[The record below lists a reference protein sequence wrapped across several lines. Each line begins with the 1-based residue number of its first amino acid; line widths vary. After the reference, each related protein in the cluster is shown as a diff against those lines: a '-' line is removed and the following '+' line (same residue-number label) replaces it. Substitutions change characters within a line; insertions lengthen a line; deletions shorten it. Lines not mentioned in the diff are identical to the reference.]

1 MRCAY
6 FTIAK
11 HCDFYSSFYYNY
23 VIFVLPSSR
32 LKASLL
38 ALAGKFDSVIL
49 PAIASPDSY
58 QIICEVQNADDATNY
73 PQENESDKF
82 AHDNHKLEYEVDETE
97 SGNTV
102 VTPIM
107 QGITQR
113 ACITAYSSGTGLGG
127 VVGYGYKAVL
137 TESFG
142 WGLSAIVWSAISFAL
157 AYSLIYLNGL
167 HGLEQS
173 TQQQQPEVCTSESI
187 TFVSEYGISDN
198 YPNRRHSHA
207 LEMTNTNITH
217 QDTTRQLRKDLSI
230 SSHSITAFE
239 RFKLVLSLWPYTIP
253 LFTVYAAE
261 YVIQAGV
268 WSSIGFPVT
277 SATAR
282 AQFYQYSNWAVSVW
296 DGNSHR
302 NTMCFMI

>member
-1 MRCAY
+1 LLNIGIFILC
-6 FTIAK
+6 FITI
-11 HCDFYSSFYYNY
+11 H

-38 ALAGKFDSVIL
+38 ALAGKFDSMIL

-58 QIICEVQNADDATNY
+58 QIVCEVQNADDATNLS
-73 PQENESDKF
+73 QENECDNF
-82 AHDNHKLEYEVDETE
+82 AHENHPLEYEVDESE

-102 VTPIM
+102 ATPIK
-107 QGITQR
+107 QGIAQR

-137 TESFG
+137 TEYFG
-142 WGLSAIVWSAISFAL
+142 WGLSATVWSAVSFGL
-157 AYSLIYLNGL
+157 AYSLIYLYGL

-173 TQQQQPEVCTSESI
+173 MQQQQSEVCASQSI

-198 YPNRRHSHA
+198 YPIQNRSHGHT

-217 QDTTRQLRKDLSI
+217 QDTTQQLRKDVSI
-230 SSHSITAFE
+230 SLHNITAFE

-261 YVIQAGV
+261 YIIQAGV

-277 SATAR
+277 SATSR
-282 AQFYQYSNWAVSVW
+282 AQFYQYSNWAVSDWV
-296 DGNSHR
+296 GSSHS